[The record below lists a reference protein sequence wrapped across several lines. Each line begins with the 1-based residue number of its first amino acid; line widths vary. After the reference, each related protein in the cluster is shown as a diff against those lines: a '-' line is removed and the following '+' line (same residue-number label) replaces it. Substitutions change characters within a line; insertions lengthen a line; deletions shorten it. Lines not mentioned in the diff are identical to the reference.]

1 MEKPTLIY
9 RRAAVGNK
17 DAIPIQY
24 TQKQRKPGQAPNS
37 CRVQRYNPPAPG
49 YFATSAATAT
59 ARGTINNTAAKN
71 QSVTEPGP
79 ACAAIGIHRAE
90 VMQVMANSVRS
101 RSPSSRLSVGLTD
114 MCAQDTLVGRACEA
128 SRHLSQE
135 LCGSS
140 WPVLLRAAAAQA
152 RRDLVAQASSCV
164 LPLGRDSNHTG

>member
-37 CRVQRYNPPAPG
+37 RNVQRYNPPAPG

-59 ARGTINNTAAKN
+59 ARGTIKNTAAKSH
-71 QSVTEPGP
+71 SVTEPGP

-90 VMQVMANSVRS
+90 VMQAMANSVRS
-101 RSPSSRLSVGLTD
+101 RSPSSRLSAGLVD
-114 MCAQDTLVGRACEA
+114 ICAQNTLVSRECEA
-128 SRHLSQE
+128 MQYR
-135 LCGSS
+135 
-140 WPVLLRAAAAQA
+140 
-152 RRDLVAQASSCV
+152 
-164 LPLGRDSNHTG
+164 

>member
-79 ACAAIGIHRAE
+79 ELPASEIHHPE
-90 VMQVMANSVRS
+90 VIKMMTN
-101 RSPSSRLSVGLTD
+101 RL
-114 MCAQDTLVGRACEA
+114 R
-128 SRHLSQE
+128 
-135 LCGSS
+135 
-140 WPVLLRAAAAQA
+140 
-152 RRDLVAQASSCV
+152 
-164 LPLGRDSNHTG
+164 

>member
-37 CRVQRYNPPAPG
+37 CRVQTYNPPAPG

-59 ARGTINNTAAKN
+59 ARGTIKNTAAKS

-90 VMQVMANSVRS
+90 MTQLIAKSERS
-101 RSPSSRLSVGLTD
+101 LRPSSRLSAGLVD
-114 MCAQDTLVGRACEA
+114 MRAKNTLLIGEA
-128 SRHLSQE
+128 KLRSIAEDGH
-135 LCGSS
+135 CGIA
-140 WPVLLRAAAAQA
+140 PVYADHASA
-152 RRDLVAQASSCV
+152 R
-164 LPLGRDSNHTG
+164 